1 VDLRLP
7 IVATIAGAAVLAAAF
22 RTLHHEPASGPSPD
36 GGVMVV
42 ASAPP
47 RFAPA
52 RTPSARVTVYV
63 AGEVAH
69 AGVYTVPATD
79 RAVDALAV
87 AGGATHGADLV
98 AINLAEPV
106 SDGEEIVVP
115 AEGAEPPVEA
125 TSTSARKRSHAGHK
139 KKRRRKH
146 RAHAARRN
154 AASDTVSEA
163 GSDAAGSE
171 PPTEVVD
178 LNTADENEL
187 ETLPGIGPSLAGR
200 IVAFRELNGPYASAD
215 DLLDVGGM
223 TQGRLDAISDYVTTA
238 PR

>member
-1 VDLRLP
+1 MP
-7 IVATIAGAAVLAAAF
+7 IIATIAGTALVATAL
-22 RTLHHEPASGPSPD
+22 RTLHHDPAPGSAADAGIE
-36 GGVMVV
+36 VF

-47 RFAPA
+47 RSAPV
-52 RTPSARVTVYV
+52 RSSPARVTVYV

-69 AGVYTVPATD
+69 AGVYTVQATD
-79 RAVDALAV
+79 RAVDALAA
-87 AGGATHGADLV
+87 AGGATHLADLV
-98 AINLAEPV
+98 AVNLAEPV

-115 AEGAEPPVEA
+115 AKGAEPPVD
-125 TSTSARKRSHAGHK
+125 STSARTHKRSHAGHK

-146 RAHAARRN
+146 RAHITRSPS
-154 AASDTVSEA
+154 SDAVSDA
-163 GSDAAGSE
+163 GSDAASSD

-238 PR
+238 PH